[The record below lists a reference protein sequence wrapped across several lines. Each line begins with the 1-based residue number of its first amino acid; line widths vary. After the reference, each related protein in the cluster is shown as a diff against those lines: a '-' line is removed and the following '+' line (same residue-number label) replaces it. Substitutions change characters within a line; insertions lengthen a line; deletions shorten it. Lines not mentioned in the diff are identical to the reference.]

1 MGVQIMEFDFSA
13 FTLSPSIEAFNR
25 CKKKDLLLIADFFD
39 IAVHKGVTKQVL
51 KEKLFGK
58 LVEASILPRDSE
70 DSVEVQSEAAVQAE
84 DVNLNY
90 DL

>member
-58 LVEASILPRDSE
+58 LVEASILRLGTLRIVLRFSLK
-70 DSVEVQSEAAVQAE
+70 QQCR
-84 DVNLNY
+84 LKM
-90 DL
+90 